1 MAKNIMTR
9 GREMYKVKKN
19 EEIGNYL
26 SELIDEKY
34 DSKRKFC
41 VAYLEAEGCP
51 MPDVDTIQ
59 RMANRIS
66 QICKGNKE
74 IQLKDFPIFTE
85 LLGVS
90 CEEIL
95 SAGEC
100 SAPTMNHLTN
110 YSVAFSRDEKVWEEY
125 VHRED
130 RLILNLDEYGK
141 SVIEYALEFKN
152 FGFLKYLI
160 EKKFI
165 WFADAVI
172 DEEDYFSKYSSGHF
186 DFGTT
191 IDRRLPPEHDEVRW
205 HISYPENSMGIEC
218 RYPID
223 RDGLKYDLAGKDNL
237 RMKMISLAVEHDEV
251 ELLDLLRAREIPS
264 LYQAS
269 FILCRSADF
278 DRYYDEDM
286 VQCIAEASEQ
296 VLNYFSKPIK
306 IIDAAKRKNIFLF
319 PYMSKLI
326 DLLIQKDR
334 GYADYLLKVSIKHNQ
349 NTLKKLKELKVKTV
363 NDRICYFE
371 ELYRDKEYVKAHWD
385 LVANEI
391 VGEIMRGFRFYENGG
406 IVSYRDTAVAVKD
419 GIITNVI
426 HVDGKSKSEK
436 TNSLIQE
443 LNGLYEE
450 ICNKKFLSQLGDLYG
465 ADKENVGSGC

>member
-1 MAKNIMTR
+1 
-9 GREMYKVKKN
+9 MYKVKKN

-51 MPDVDTIQ
+51 MPDADTIQ
-59 RMANRIS
+59 RMVNRIS

-100 SAPTMNHLTN
+100 SAPTMSHLTN

-125 VHRED
+125 IHRED

-141 SVIEYALEFKN
+141 SVVEYALEYKN

-172 DEEDYFSKYSSGHF
+172 DEEDYFSKYSSGQF
-186 DFGTT
+186 DFGTS
-191 IDRRLPPEHDEVRW
+191 IERRLPPEDDEVRW

-218 RYPID
+218 WHPID

-269 FILCRSADF
+269 FILCRSADC
-278 DRYYDEDM
+278 DRYYDENM
-286 VQCIAEASEQ
+286 LQYIARASEQ

-334 GYADYLLKVSIKHNQ
+334 GYADYLLKVSIKHNR
-349 NTLKKLKELKVKTV
+349 NTLKRLKELQHKTM
-363 NDRICYFE
+363 NDRIHYFGE
-371 ELYRDKEYVKAHWD
+371 MYQFVKCHRELTE
-385 LVANEI
+385 NEI
-391 VGEIMRGFRFYENGG
+391 VNKMTDEVTNGIMNEITRGFQFYENGD
-406 IVSYRDTAVAVKD
+406 IVSYRDTAVEVMD

-426 HVDGKSKSEK
+426 HVNGKSKNEK

-443 LNGLYEE
+443 LNDLYEE
-450 ICNKKFLSQLGDLYG
+450 IRNKEFLSQLGDLYG
-465 ADKENVGSGC
+465 ADKESIGSC